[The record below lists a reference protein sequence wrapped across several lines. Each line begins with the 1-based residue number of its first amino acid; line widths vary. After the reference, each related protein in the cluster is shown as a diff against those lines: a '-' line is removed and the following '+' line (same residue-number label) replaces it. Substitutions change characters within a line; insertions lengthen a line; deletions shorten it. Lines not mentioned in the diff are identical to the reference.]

1 MAHLFQLLSEKVDE
15 WRANGYPSDYSAI
28 SEILEYAKIPGSDQI
43 SYQLRFLRAA
53 QLKALEIYWYLRLVE
68 NTPHTFDLYK
78 QFYLRP
84 GERMDALG
92 IDRTNAEIRD
102 ILDNDGAEVLFEKIR
117 TDDEFASRLKFEALR
132 ETMTLAYPSYILALA
147 MGAGKTILVGSIIA
161 TEFAMAMEYP
171 QPEDGQK
178 FIRNALVFAPG
189 KTILGALKEI
199 ADIPFEKILPPR
211 FIKSFNANL
220 KLTFTQDGEK
230 DLPIIRG
237 SVYNLIV
244 TNTEKIRIQKS
255 TGKRRVNAHQIKF
268 GFDEK
273 EAEETE
279 IANLRLQALASL
291 PNLGIFSDEAHHT
304 YGQNLED
311 ELKKVR
317 KTVDYLHENTN
328 VVCVV
333 NTTGTPYYQKQ
344 PLKDVVTWYGLS
356 QGIED
361 NVLKEI
367 GDNVNTFSSD
377 KDETEASL
385 TNALQ
390 DFFGK
395 YRDVALPNGAKAKV
409 AIYFPQEDDLMEYR
423 QVIEKTLAELGI
435 PITSILK
442 NTSKSSAQEIADF
455 DALNDPA
462 TPYRV
467 ILLVNKGT
475 EGWNCPSLFATVLA
489 RKLKTSNNFVLQAG
503 TRCLRQVPGNTHPAS
518 IYLSDDNRRILDAQL
533 QETFG
538 ESLKDLESVKQ
549 NSVKETITLRKLN
562 LPKLQVKKLVR
573 SIVEKDDAARV
584 KAELSFMMP
593 ETAEAATV
601 KRRGFRMVKSDMT
614 KNVLQQETEEEIE
627 IEADTIDLRT
637 MATELAANYR
647 LDNALLYGKL
657 KDLYAPQT
665 EAPSLHLAALS
676 QQVTE
681 QSKLYEE
688 KEVEVIEALALVK
701 LEGFDKQGEGEAAVY
716 TAEISYQKHKSNL
729 ILYEKQ
735 ARAGNPQ
742 GFGFHYSP
750 YNFDSLPEHDFF
762 TRMLNHLN
770 AKPEEVADIIF
781 LGGLTSPNKTDVYI
795 EYMGEDGK
803 RHHYFP
809 DFIVRR
815 KDGKCLIVEIKAK
828 NKENDLTDGRDGR
841 KAMALRRWENLNPDT
856 LKYQMIFAD
865 DTVPFSDLDTAQKTI
880 NNF

>member
-1 MAHLFQLLSEKVDE
+1 MAHLFQLFSDQVNE
-15 WRANGYPSDYSAI
+15 WRANGYQSEYSAI
-28 SEILEYAKIPGSDQI
+28 SEILEYARHQETN
-43 SYQLRFLRAA
+43 QLRFLRAA

-68 NTPHTFDLYK
+68 KTPHTFELYK
-78 QFYLRP
+78 KYYSDPIELL
-84 GERMDALG
+84 AVLG
-92 IDRTNAEIRD
+92 IDYKQDEVARLVFGGI
-102 ILDNDGAEVLFEKIR
+102 DNLFEKIK
-117 TDDEFASRLKFEALR
+117 TDDDFAARMKFEALR
-132 ETMTLAYPSYILALA
+132 ETITLDYPSYILALA
-147 MGAGKTILVGSIIA
+147 MGAGKTILIGSIIA
-161 TEFAMAMEYP
+161 IEFAMAMEYP

-178 FIRNALVFAPG
+178 FVKNALVFAPG

-255 TGKRRVNAHQIKF
+255 TGKRRGNANQINF
-268 GFDEK
+268 GFDER

-317 KTVDYLHENTN
+317 KTVDYLHQNTN

-377 KDETEASL
+377 KDETQASL
-385 TNALQ
+385 TNALR

-395 YRDVALPNGAKAKV
+395 YRDVALPNGAKAKI
-409 AIYFPQEDDLMEYR
+409 AIYFPQEDDLTEYR
-423 QVIEKTLAELGI
+423 PVIEKTLAELGI
-435 PITSILK
+435 PITAILK
-442 NTSKSSAQEIADF
+442 NTSKSSVQEIADF

-462 TPYRV
+462 TSYRV

-503 TRCLRQVPGNTHPAS
+503 TRCLRQVLGNTHPAS
-518 IYLSDDNRRILDAQL
+518 IYLSHDNRKILDEQL

-538 ESLKDLESVKQ
+538 ESLKNLEAAKQ

-562 LPKLQVKKLVR
+562 LPKLQVKKFVR
-573 SIVEKDDAARV
+573 SIVEKADAARV
-584 KAELSFMMP
+584 KAELSFTMP
-593 ETAEAATV
+593 EAVEAATIT
-601 KRRGFRMVKSDMT
+601 RRVYRMEKSDMT
-614 KNVLQQETEEEIE
+614 KSVLQQESEEEIA
-627 IEADTIDLRT
+627 IEDDTVDLRT
-637 MATELAANYR
+637 IATELAANYR
-647 LDNALLYGKL
+647 LDNATIYGKL
-657 KDLYAPQT
+657 KELYAPEI
-665 EAPSLHLAALS
+665 EAPRLHLVALS
-676 QQVTE
+676 EQITE

-688 KEVEVIEALALVK
+688 REIEVIEALALVK
-701 LEGFDKQGEGEAAVY
+701 LEGFDKAGEGDAAVY
-716 TAEISYQKHKSNL
+716 TAEISYQKNKAHL
-729 ILYEKQ
+729 ILSEEQ
-735 ARAGNPQ
+735 TRAENPRE
-742 GFGFHYSP
+742 FGFHYSP
-750 YNFDSLPEHDFF
+750 YNFDSSPEHDFF
-762 TRMLNHLN
+762 TKMLKRLN
-770 AKPEEVADIIF
+770 TKPEEVEDMIF
-781 LGGLTSPNKTDVYI
+781 LGGLTSTNKTDVYI

-803 RHHYFP
+803 WHHYFP
-809 DFIVRR
+809 DFIIRR
-815 KDGKCLIVEIKAK
+815 KDGKCLIVEIKAM
-828 NKENDLTDGRDGR
+828 NKKTDATDGENGR
-841 KAMALRRWENLNPDT
+841 KAMALKRWENLNPDT

-865 DTVPFSDLDTAQKTI
+865 DSVSFSDLDTAQKTV
-880 NNF
+880 NDF